1 MFTLTALTRLSPRY
15 LTTAWMGLLVGS
27 FLFVLS
33 VTLGILFRS
42 TRWWRIAV
50 VLIIATLLLVATAAW
65 MDRLGYA
72 R

>member
-1 MFTLTALTRLSPRY
+1 MSTLTALNRLSPRY
-15 LTTAWMGLLVGS
+15 LTVAWMGLLAGS

-50 VLIIATLLLVATAAW
+50 VLIIATLLLGATVAW